1 MQNIFVGNLAAT
13 MTEEALRTI
22 FEPFGQVLSVKLV
35 VDRDTSAPR
44 GFAFVEMNTEI
55 AAKQAIAATNGM
67 VVQDRPIN
75 VNEARPKKAR
85 ADSSRDGMREHRRHR
100 Y

>member
-13 MTEEALRTI
+13 MSEEALRAI
-22 FEPFGQVLSVKLV
+22 FEPFGQVSSVTLV
-35 VDRDTSAPR
+35 VDRDTGAPR
-44 GFAFVEMNTEI
+44 GFAFVEMNTES
-55 AAKQAIAATNGM
+55 AGKQAIAATNGM
-67 VVQDRPIN
+67 VVQDCPIN
-75 VNEARPKKAR
+75 VNEARPKKPH